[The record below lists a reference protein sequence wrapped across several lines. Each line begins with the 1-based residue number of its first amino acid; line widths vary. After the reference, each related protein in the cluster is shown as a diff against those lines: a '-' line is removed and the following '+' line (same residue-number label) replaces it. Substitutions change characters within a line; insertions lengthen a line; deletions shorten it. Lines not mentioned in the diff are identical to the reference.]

1 MTSEQK
7 LDLISPGSGS
17 VFLAHIRQLGLEE
30 SIDMWPDFVSFCSRE
45 GFQQPFF
52 PKEKKKKEKSI
63 IKVKLPHPSRIPAS
77 L

>member
-7 LDLISPGSGS
+7 LDLISPGRGS
-17 VFLAHIRQLGLEE
+17 IFLAHIRQLGLEE
-30 SIDMWPDFVSFCSRE
+30 SIDMWPDFISFCSRE

-52 PKEKKKKEKSI
+52 PEEKKEKSI
-63 IKVKLPHPSRIPAS
+63 IEVKLSEPSRIPTS